1 LSINH
6 YAKLKNLGYLYLAFA
21 HLSDTVLSEE
31 ETEEIKRILSKRSE
45 GTDLKEIS
53 SLWDDIVGWYNKSAD
68 QRIQVVYSIAAKL
81 NVDLETDIE
90 KGAILD
96 DLLSIANADQDLA
109 DNEKSFIRSLAE
121 AWGIDFSL

>member
-1 LSINH
+1 MSINH

-31 ETEEIKRILSKRSE
+31 ETGEIKRILSKRSE

>member
-31 ETEEIKRILSKRSE
+31 ETGEIKRILSKRSE

>member
-1 LSINH
+1 MSINH

-31 ETEEIKRILSKRSE
+31 ETGEIKRILSKRSE

-81 NVDLETDIE
+81 NVDLETDME

>member
-1 LSINH
+1 MSINH

>member
-96 DLLSIANADQDLA
+96 DLLRIANADQDLA

>member
-1 LSINH
+1 MSINH

-31 ETEEIKRILSKRSE
+31 ETGEIKRILSKRSE
-45 GTDLKEIS
+45 GTDLKEIT

>member
-1 LSINH
+1 MSINH

-31 ETEEIKRILSKRSE
+31 ETGEIKRILSKRSE
-45 GTDLKEIS
+45 GTDLKEIT

-81 NVDLETDIE
+81 NVDLETDME

-109 DNEKSFIRSLAE
+109 DSEKSFIRSLAE